1 MPIDASRTR
10 RRFPARIMTDSEALL
25 DDLHATL
32 RTGAA
37 ADRRAIDKMLGR
49 LGELAESL
57 THDGLDQHSEST
69 RYFLAD
75 AVESFKSHSGEDEI
89 LASIRDHLAELA
101 PLVSGR
107 AAGVPPAPRR
117 SSAKSTRRGNAA
129 RIGSQREGTKKA
141 PKAIAQKSK
150 PARGEGGTSALPR
163 DGSRT
168 KKPAARADRPPHA
181 DPPPAPLADE
191 LLLNEIEATVAPSRE
206 AGPVSDEI
214 AVYAPTPGAEEVTG
228 AAAIAFDAE
237 LLAGFCA
244 EASEHLEQA
253 EAHLLL
259 LEKNPQLP
267 ESLDGLFRS
276 FHTIKGA
283 AGFLELTHIVS
294 LAHEAENVLDLARN
308 GRLALTGDTA
318 DLVLSSVDALKLRIA
333 RLSTEAGRS
342 ESAADAFARE
352 QLVAQ
357 LAAVAAAASA
367 APDSN
372 GLPAAFRR
380 RSPAPVEIASPG
392 PGEHAPAETLG
403 PPSDAR
409 SPDAISKVADAA
421 KESVKVDRDRLDR
434 LIDLI
439 GELVIS
445 ESMVRQNLLA
455 ASVDASCARN
465 LGQLDKITRH
475 LQELSLSLRMVPVRA
490 TFQKMS
496 RLVRDLGR
504 KLDKQI
510 ELELSGEDT
519 ELDKT
524 LVDQIGDPLMH
535 MIRNSVDHGIE
546 PTAEERTAAGKPACG
561 HIALRAFHQGGNI
574 CIEIED
580 DGRGLHRDR
589 ILAKARER
597 GLIPEDKT
605 PPDDEILQLIFRP
618 GFSTA
623 ARVTDVSG
631 RGVGMD
637 VVRRNVEAMR
647 GRIDLRSTFGRGTCF
662 TIRLPLTLAI
672 IDGMVVRV
680 AQERYIVPM
689 PAIVELLRPRAGE
702 VGTVAGR
709 AEYFSLRSR
718 QLPLLR
724 LRRLLSNEASAG
736 ESQPDAAAS
745 SAPEEGIILVVEE
758 GNRLVGLLVDEV
770 LGQQQ
775 AVIKSLGSGLLD
787 QPGVSGGAVMPD
799 GRVGLILDVH
809 GLLDLADVSV

>member
-1 MPIDASRTR
+1 
-10 RRFPARIMTDSEALL
+10 MTDSVAILDALRASL
-25 DDLHATL
+25 P
-32 RTGAA
+32 TGASV
-37 ADRRAIDKMLGR
+37 DRRIVDAA
-49 LGELAESL
+49 LGELDRLAASL
-57 THDGLDQHSEST
+57 AVDGFEDHSAITRDFLDSSVAKFHASE
-69 RYFLAD
+69 F
-75 AVESFKSHSGEDEI
+75 GEDRI
-89 LASIRDHLAELA
+89 LAAIHEYLAELA
-101 PLVSGR
+101 PRISQRKG
-107 AAGVPPAPRR
+107 GVPPAPRR
-117 SSAKSTRRGNAA
+117 SVAKSKSGENAP
-129 RIGSQREGTKKA
+129 RTNGSKNGSSKKA
-141 PKAIAQKSK
+141 S
-150 PARGEGGTSALPR
+150 
-163 DGSRT
+163 SREP
-168 KKPAARADRPPHA
+168 KKPTAAPAEVPAAPDLAEMQPAPTS
-181 DPPPAPLADE
+181 PPPAATLPPSTSPAPVTATPAEPPSQLAGAE
-191 LLLNEIEATVAPSRE
+191 SAFAPSPDE
-206 AGPVSDEI
+206 VS
-214 AVYAPTPGAEEVTG
+214 G

-244 EASEHLEQA
+244 EAFEHLERA
-253 EAHLLL
+253 ESHLLI
-259 LEKNPQLP
+259 LEKNPRLQ

-283 AGFLELTHIVS
+283 AGFLALSHVVGV
-294 LAHEAENVLDLARN
+294 AHEAENVLVLARN
-308 GRLALTGDTA
+308 GDLELRGEAV
-318 DLVLSSVDALKLRIA
+318 DLVLSSVDVLKRQVTLLTRDEGREESPA
-333 RLSTEAGRS
+333 DRAARSHLVERLSVLAAGTRAR
-342 ESAADAFARE
+342 SAAGPVRN
-352 QLVAQ
+352 LP
-357 LAAVAAAASA
+357 LASA
-367 APDSN
+367 AGESVV
-372 GLPAAFRR
+372 
-380 RSPAPVEIASPG
+380 SPADVS
-392 PGEHAPAETLG
+392 T
-403 PPSDAR
+403 SDAA
-409 SPDAISKVADAA
+409 AIAA

-445 ESMVRQNLLA
+445 ESMVRQNLLSA
-455 ASVDASCARN
+455 AVDATCGRN
-465 LGQLDKITRH
+465 LAQLDKITRH

-510 ELELSGEDT
+510 ELELSGEET

-561 HIALRAFHQGGNI
+561 RIALRAFHQGGNI

-580 DGRGLHRDR
+580 DGRGLNRDR

-597 GLIPEDKT
+597 GLVAEDKT
-605 PPDDEILQLIFRP
+605 PADDEILQLIFRP

-623 ARVTDVSG
+623 AQVTDVSG

-647 GRIDLRSTFGRGTCF
+647 GSIDLRSDQGRGTCF

-680 AQERYIVPM
+680 ERERYVVPM
-689 PAIVELLRPRAGE
+689 LAIIELLRPRAGD

-709 AEYFSLRSR
+709 AEYFSLRGRRLPLIRMRRVLSACEPSDDAR
-718 QLPLLR
+718 PHDMQLP
-724 LRRLLSNEASAG
+724 S
-736 ESQPDAAAS
+736 
-745 SAPEEGIILVVEE
+745 PEEGIIVVVEE

-775 AVIKSLGSGLLD
+775 AVIKSLGSGLHD

-809 GLLDLADVSV
+809 GLIDLAAESA